1 MKSPTLCRAA
11 HSSARP
17 NRQMSTTVT
26 IRARFICWGVIT
38 LSASRAAALDAIRFI
53 APLNRVAVVIG
64 EVGKNLQQAGS
75 DQRQQGNPGIKM
87 ALLPRQGRCQ
97 Q

>member
-11 HSSARP
+11 HSSAKP

-26 IRARFICWGVIT
+26 IRARFICWGNHP
-38 LSASRAAALDAIRFI
+38 SASRAAADAIRFI
-53 APLNRVAVVIG
+53 ANRVAVVIG
-64 EVGKNLQQAGS
+64 EVGKNLQQAGG
-75 DQRQQGNPGIKM
+75 DQRSNPRDQNGP
-87 ALLPRQGRCQ
+87 APEQGRCQ